1 MKRYLV
7 FIGDVYYACGGF
19 DDFAGDYDDEEEA
32 ICKAKTIGDDK
43 YQWAHV
49 YDTKE
54 RKEIIAI

>member
-7 FIGDVYYACGGF
+7 FIGDVYYPFGGF
-19 DDFAGDYDDEEEA
+19 DDFAGDYDGEAEA
-32 ICKAKTIGDDK
+32 IDKAKTIKDDK
-43 YQWAHV
+43 YQWSHV